1 MTIGSASGTSWP
13 GCQDTPVKRLIRGAC
28 KTPPPPEVLAAYE
41 APFPNKESKA
51 GVRAFPQLV
60 PLEPD
65 APGAAEGRAV
75 AAALARNTRPTLLL
89 WADSDPVLPLDP
101 MGRGM
106 QRLLSAEL
114 TVIEDAGHFLQEDQG
129 GRIGNLVVSWLGEQ

>member
-1 MTIGSASGTSWP
+1 M
-13 GCQDTPVKRLIRGAC
+13 KRLIRGAC

-41 APFPNKESKA
+41 APFPDKESKA
-51 GVRAFPQLV
+51 GVRVLPQLV

-65 APGAAEGRAV
+65 APGAAEGRGV
-75 AAALARNTRPTLLL
+75 TAALARDARPTLLL

-101 MGRGM
+101 VGQGM
-106 QRLLSAEL
+106 QRLFQVEEL

-129 GRIGNLVVSWLGEQ
+129 QHIGTLAANWLAEQ